1 MYMFGGTA
9 IGLATKN
16 GVILAA
22 DRRFTYENLI
32 IATGVRKIFMITD
45 YACLAA
51 AGLVS
56 DFQQLVRDISYI
68 VRIREIELGR
78 RVPIKSIA
86 KLVSLLLYNNKLY
99 PLLTQVLIG
108 GYVDK
113 PTLISLDPLG
123 SLIEDKYV
131 AVGSGAE
138 IAIGILDS
146 SYSDDLSIEDGRKIV
161 IESFNAVTKRD
172 ALSGKEIDI
181 AVIRQNGYGI
191 DTVVLG

>member
-1 MYMFGGTA
+1 MRTFGGTV
-9 IGLATKN
+9 IGLVTKD
-16 GVILAA
+16 GVIVAA
-22 DRRFTYENLI
+22 DRRYTYENLI
-32 IATGVRKIFMITD
+32 IATGVRKIFMVTE

-68 VRIREIELGR
+68 VRIREIELER
-78 RVPIKSIA
+78 KVPIKSIA
-86 KLVSLLLYNNKLY
+86 KLVSLLLYSNKLY

-108 GYVDK
+108 GYVDR

-146 SYSDDLSIEDGRKIV
+146 SYNDGLSIEDGRRI
-161 IESFNAVTKRD
+161 ITEAFNAVAKRD
-172 ALSGKEIDI
+172 ALSGREIDV
-181 AVIRQNGYGI
+181 AVVRQSGYEI
-191 DTVVLG
+191 TTITLG